1 MNCAAKAA
9 ASTSVTAYRLS
20 AFSVMA
26 RVWVMRPS
34 ERQFQRIGRVVQ
46 IGRGAR
52 DQDGP
57 KQAERQWARTAPGD
71 QHHDSRGQKQ
81 NSEFHRSFRK
91 RVMGQSMI
99 DSPAGSAKNRSAR
112 GEIDGA

>member
-1 MNCAAKAA
+1 
-9 ASTSVTAYRLS
+9 
-20 AFSVMA
+20 MA
-26 RVWVMRPS
+26 RAWVMRIS

-46 IGRGAR
+46 IGGDAC

-71 QHHDSRGQKQ
+71 QHHDGRGQKQ
-81 NSEFHRSFRK
+81 YGEFHRSSPR
-91 RVMGQSMI
+91 RVTRQSMI

-112 GEIDGA
+112 SEIDDAYKLMARSPVATCCRS